1 MAAILILVLVLAILG
16 SIVWMIVRAIK
27 NQGIKAHNISYAL
40 SIIAGIFTYG
50 YILSLDYPILV
61 KVVASIFL
69 GIILI
74 IFGAIYQRRRSAR

>member
-50 YILSLDYPILV
+50 LS
-61 KVVASIFL
+61 
-69 GIILI
+69 
-74 IFGAIYQRRRSAR
+74 